1 MAVSQRLL
9 ILQIV
14 HCGSLSALIF
24 LSYLSPIW
32 ETQRFWQFCNQS
44 VQQKRVGDEKQVK
57 IKSLIARLP
66 KPGFWRKA
74 VENRGRRLK
83 IDAWTVI

>member
-1 MAVSQRLL
+1 MIDNLSFLIIAVSQRLL

-14 HCGSLSALIF
+14 HCASLTALIF
-24 LSYLSPIW
+24 LSDLSPIL

-57 IKSLIARLP
+57 IKSLIVQLP
-66 KPGFWRKA
+66 KPGFG
-74 VENRGRRLK
+74 E
-83 IDAWTVI
+83 